1 MAEIPSDIA
10 SSAAQA
16 GHQARNVARGRD
28 APRAG
33 QAIAAKDQ
41 AQASA
46 ESDATVDTTD
56 NDNQV
61 YSDAEGAGSEGR
73 TFDEGGAKT
82 DGDAESTDKGITMDD
97 DGRQHVDLE
106 A

>member
-82 DGDAESTDKGITMDD
+82 DGDAESTDKGITTDD